1 MSYKKKLM
9 AYENGLKE
17 KQMLHDFDAVAYKSL
32 NPDLQHMTDKEATN
46 HYKNHGFYEGR
57 KYRNVVIPSD
67 FDVTAYKH
75 LHLDLHHMTDE
86 EAINHYKNNGFYEGR
101 KYINIYIPDD
111 FDVSVYKNLYTD
123 LQHMTDEEA
132 INHYKNHGLYENRK
146 YTQMCYKNII
156 IYIICHN
163 EEVLNNAFT
172 IYNKYWW
179 AKPILMQYQ
188 DYSFE
193 NSFWKQL
200 SEIEID
206 WVNCDMVGSLSYS
219 AYKKINLDIVDI
231 IITNNLYIPNVYY
244 HFMDSNVP
252 IPNFNTEK
260 HPYFNNIWNDVL
272 IDLKLLDTT
281 ESNCNYWMCKPSLMK
296 NFIDWYI
303 NTCSKKLIDYPYIF
317 EDALYTGKDYNN
329 SVNEAKLIKMW
340 GKPYYPH
347 YIFIAERLNKSFFVS
362 NHKLVFLISHEKSYT
377 GAVNA
382 LLNVQNFY
390 EKNNIKTIMLYLPD
404 DIISKK
410 MNIIEYINKTSQQY
424 NCSPIVICN
433 TLLCYNIVKKLSFTN
448 IPTYWYIHEW
458 YDDKNFTFIDNDLHL
473 FNSNVYKI
481 LLCNNVYE
489 NYKKRIPNLNNE
501 IIINNAYA
509 PEFLEEK
516 VNKIPEINIDTNNN
530 LIISII
536 GSIEKRKNQQRF
548 LDDVFYKIV
557 DNYPNVTLLL
567 VGKILENIVIND
579 KYKNNVFQFS
589 VTNALPYIKM
599 SDIIVS
605 YSINETFP
613 LNIIEAFYCSK
624 PVVATNVGG
633 VVEMIENNV
642 NGFVIDVNDYD
653 KCFNYITN
661 LITDDNLRKYLG
673 ENAREKFNK
682 NYNENTA
689 FKQFLLLLSNTYKT
703 SYTSD
708 ITDTNLSYSCN
719 NQGKTL
725 AILAC
730 HTDNFIKI
738 NTLLNN
744 IQHFIEISDDIVII
758 NSKEFESLNI
768 EMKIKDECEYYKERQ
783 KSNGKTVNIYFKY
796 YDNDLHLCH
805 GKWLN
810 YLKTIDINNDNYDN
824 YDNYILANDS
834 FIVTRSLKKFS
845 DLKVFNTEMYG
856 IVASNE
862 IKYHYPDFLRGYNKI
877 GIKKILNYYENNK
890 FSIHNYNDAVSI
902 NEINSTYIFETK
914 NVLYESDVN
923 YEHNVH
929 FHNDKIKDYLLNRD
943 YPIIKIK
950 KLMSFVNEK
959 DDDNNYIV
967 NNLIL
972 NEYKI
977 LYADLK
983 NYNDSE
989 LEEHY
994 LTSGKNEKRICNL
1007 VSFINILPDFFRKYL
1022 QENNLIK
1029 ILQS

>member
-1 MSYKKKLM
+1 MSYKNNGFYEGCRYKNVVLPNDFNVATYKKI
-9 AYENGLKE
+9 Y
-17 KQMLHDFDAVAYKSL
+17 
-32 NPDLQHMTDKEATN
+32 PDLRNMTDRQAIN

-57 KYRNVVIPSD
+57 NYKIDIPIDFNV
-67 FDVTAYKH
+67 TTYKQIH
-75 LHLDLHHMTDE
+75 YDLHHMTDR
-86 EAINHYKNNGFYEGR
+86 EAIYHYKNHGFYEGR
-101 KYINIYIPDD
+101 EY
-111 FDVSVYKNLYTD
+111 
-123 LQHMTDEEA
+123 
-132 INHYKNHGLYENRK
+132 K
-146 YTQMCYKNII
+146 YTHMCEKNII

-163 EEVLNNAFT
+163 EELLNNAFI
-172 IYNKYWW
+172 IYGKYWW
-179 AKPILMQYQ
+179 AKPILMKYQ

-200 SEIEID
+200 SEMEID
-206 WVNCDMVGSLSYS
+206 WENCYMIGSLSYS
-219 AYKKINLDIVDI
+219 AFKKINLDIVDTI
-231 IITNNLYIPNVYY
+231 ISNNLYIPNVYY
-244 HFMDSNVP
+244 HFMDTNIP

-296 NFIDWYI
+296 HFIDWYI
-303 NTCSKKLIDYPYIF
+303 NICSKKLIVHPYIF

-329 SVNEAKLIKMW
+329 SVNKEKLVEMW

-362 NHKLVFLISHEKSYT
+362 NHKIVFLISHEKSYT

-390 EKNNIKTIMLYLPD
+390 EKNNIKTIMLYFPE
-404 DIISKK
+404 IISKK
-410 MNIIEYINKTSQQY
+410 MNIIEYIKKTSQDY

-458 YDDKNFTFIDNDLHL
+458 YDDKNFIFIDNDLHL

-481 LLCNNVYE
+481 LLCNKMYE
-489 NYKKRIPNLNNE
+489 NYKKKIPNLNNE
-501 IIINNAYA
+501 IIINNGYA
-509 PEFLEEK
+509 PDFLEEK
-516 VNKIPEINIDTNNN
+516 INKTPEINIDTNNN
-530 LIISII
+530 FIISII

-557 DNYPNVTLLL
+557 DNYPNVILLL
-567 VGKILENIVIND
+567 VGKLLENVTIND
-579 KYKNNVFQFS
+579 KYKNNVIQFS

-624 PVVATNVGG
+624 PVIATDVGG

-642 NGFVIDVNDYD
+642 NGFIIDVNDYD

-661 LITDDNLRKYLG
+661 LITDENLRKYLG

-682 NYNENTA
+682 NYNENTT
-689 FKQFLLLLSNTYKT
+689 FKNFLLLLSNTYKT
-703 SYTSD
+703 SYTSA
-708 ITDTNLSYSCN
+708 ITDSNLSYLCN

-725 AILAC
+725 TILAC
-730 HTDNFIKI
+730 HTDSLIKI
-738 NTLLNN
+738 NALLNN
-744 IQHFIEISDDIVII
+744 IQYFIEISHDIVII
-758 NSKEFESLNI
+758 NSKEFESLDI
-768 EMKIKDECEYYKERQ
+768 EMKIKNEYESYKERQ
-783 KSNGKTVNIYFKY
+783 NSNDKIVNIYFKY
-796 YDNDLHLCH
+796 YDNDLNLCH

-810 YLKTIDINNDNYDN
+810 YLKTIDINNNYYN
-824 YDNYILANDS
+824 NYILTNDS
-834 FIVTRSLKKFS
+834 FIVTKSLKKFS
-845 DLKVFNTEMYG
+845 DLKVFNTDMYG

-877 GIKKILNYYENNK
+877 GIKKIMNYYENNK
-890 FSIHNYNDAVSI
+890 FLIRNYDDSVII
-902 NEINSTYIFETK
+902 NEINSTYIFESK
-914 NVLYESDVN
+914 NVLYESDFN
-923 YEHNVH
+923 YYDNVH

-950 KLMSFVNEK
+950 KFMSFVYEKNEAVNGDK
-959 DDDNNYIV
+959 IT

-972 NEYKI
+972 NEYKF
-977 LYADLK
+977 LYTDLK
-983 NYNDSE
+983 NLNNSE

-994 LTSGKNEKRICNL
+994 VTCGKNEKRLCNL
-1007 VSFINILPDFFRKYL
+1007 LSFINILPDFLRKYL
-1022 QENNLIK
+1022 EENNLIK
-1029 ILQS
+1029 IIQS